1 MSYTVKF
8 YDKSEVIV
16 SNEFGESIKEAI
28 RRELS
33 SFEIGDNLY
42 KVSAISM
49 VVKSNNPVPSDAIQ
63 LHQGD
68 PVDRRADINSEA
80 YKKFQEARK
89 KIGRIK

>member
-8 YDKSEVIV
+8 YDKSEVTV
-16 SNEFGESIKEAI
+16 SNEFGESVKEAV

-49 VVKSNNPVPSDAIQ
+49 ITKSNNPVQSDAKQ

-68 PVDRRADINSEA
+68 PVDRRADISSEA
-80 YKKFQEARK
+80 YKKFQEAK
-89 KIGRIK
+89 KRIGRTK